1 MKRKYIGWAAIVAVL
16 VIVLIVI
23 GYQIDVFGF
32 NGYHTVTTATSHSGT
47 SPATVT
53 RTVVEVPAK
62 SFWDWMQLLIVPLV
76 LAVGGI
82 LFNLSLSRTEQ
93 ANTQKRYE
101 NDQLITD

>member
-1 MKRKYIGWAAIVAVL
+1 MKRKYIGWAAIIAAL
-16 VIVLIVI
+16 VIILIFV

-32 NGYHTVTTATSHSGT
+32 NGYHTITIATSHIGT

-53 RTVVEVPAK
+53 KTEVEVPAK
-62 SFWDWMQLLIVPLV
+62 SFWDWMQLLIIPFV

-93 ANTQKRYE
+93 ANTQKRYD
-101 NDQLITD
+101 NDQLT